1 MRDTDAIHDESY
13 QEEQC
18 EGQRQKKKVNHQRTK
33 GTAIE
38 TVLWNLE
45 RVDLMEIVE
54 AELDTNQVG
63 DFVRDISL
71 NAHRTKTPLGK
82 MKRSDH
88 ELVVSRPRGRHYS
101 ALLYR
106 QMVPAFG
113 LIISLE

>member
-54 AELDTNQVG
+54 DPGAGGQCRGLRGKEGEILYSFAVSIPPG
-63 DFVRDISL
+63 EPV
-71 NAHRTKTPLGK
+71 LGVLA
-82 MKRSDH
+82 DYANIA
-88 ELVVSRPRGRHYS
+88 V
-101 ALLYR
+101 
-106 QMVPAFG
+106 
-113 LIISLE
+113 